1 MVFTHRSFYKD
12 IAVAGKEF
20 FHTDSF
26 DCTRPRGR
34 VCAFTQAFHTRDL
47 QAGNGRNNT
56 AALISNAVAWANIN
70 KGSNIAYF
78 DTEDTAFNTAL
89 ETLLTGIVTKLPPWY
104 ETVSNS
110 ELLTTYNKSLYIL
123 FPNYNSQKGNHMP
136 DNVQKWIIEK
146 VKDDAAGLVLGEWF
160 HFMQSVNT
168 PTKRSFSFHGDGTI
182 TDQAADDTKGLFTLS
197 PLSFG
202 DFIDIDKPT
211 KTNYIQ
217 NIVEDDMSYRIPP
230 SFPVRHT
237 FGAAFNITGY
247 DGIFSSVTG
256 VQPEVIANG
265 VGFSENHSIFYY
277 RDDIGDVTDTTT
289 STTTA
294 APVQADIK
302 LKVAEI
308 SEDSSCG
315 PMKRTISGQHAN
327 LFELEGDSIYL
338 IKNPLSRDNYKIKIK
353 YEDLFSPKRFD
364 DFYKDINL
372 PIRECGTPLSEPL
385 GDYSLVW
392 GWDAGCREA
401 MNSVAG
407 GTIDRVSRP
416 KSSDYSFAGEG
427 TPEVPIVAELGGTV
441 CSHNIMWIQVNEAG
455 TLSYELSASSDCQD
469 DDTTVYC
476 SGNDQANNRN
486 NADWGNLYLASGLN
500 LYPRQH
506 NSALGDS
513 LSYGDDVTVTP
524 IIGNSVGVAGK
535 SLVRTGASPFP
546 IVFNPSS
553 TNKVFILFVYSKD
566 KSISLFEDKVKVKLL
581 LGTTLPPDP
590 IVYQFTV
597 LLINRVTNTNLSPH
611 NDGTPDRRTIVLK
624 RRAGENVVDNQSD
637 PLTSPLH
644 VNDLDISLSV
654 ESGFELLLNP
664 QYTIIPSTSP
674 ISITVDGSNKNQAT
688 IGSFAMPVGGGSA
701 TVYIDGE
708 ATPIPT
714 TTPAPRF
721 TYSLVFQNHSATT
734 RFVFKDIV
742 IEPDPTKTYTV
753 NYTGPVGTGGT
764 RGSSS
769 CTADYLTYQVLTSEG
784 VIDPSREYRDD
795 DAAGSY
801 FPYISLTDHTF
812 AHSTA
817 THQSCSSANP
827 DDIVDNETF
836 GGSTFKYC
844 KDNDGAFDVT
854 DGVRASY
861 GQTCNSATNPFPI
874 RIDVPDIP
882 DGGGTAYIRIDGLP
896 VNTTTT
902 APPPTT
908 EAPTTTPEPCDDLI
922 LVQCEQILDCNPA
935 SAVCQDSLSS
945 STNSLKFVTCCPD
958 LTQDTIISRVYR
970 HVFDGSTLS
979 STSSMKSALE
989 THYANKCPAIPTEAF
1004 TECQAQESN
1013 GSCVDQVSVRTI
1025 DALACEEASYNPLP

>member
-1 MVFTHRSFYKD
+1 MATTHRSDYKD

-20 FHTDSF
+20 FYTDSSN
-26 DCTRPRGR
+26 CIKPRGR

-47 QAGNGRNNT
+47 QAGNGRNNV
-56 AALISNAVAWANIN
+56 AALISNAVAWANIT

-78 DTEDTAFNTAL
+78 DTEDTEFNAAL
-89 ETLLTGIVTKLPPWY
+89 ETLLTGTVTKLSPFY
-104 ETVSNS
+104 TTVSDF
-110 ELLTTYNKSLYIL
+110 TDYNNKDLYIL
-123 FPNYNSQKGNHMP
+123 FPNYNAQKGNHMP
-136 DNVQKWIIEK
+136 DNVQQYLINR
-146 VKDDAAGLVLGEWF
+146 VKDNAAGLVLGEWF

-168 PTKRSFSFHGDGTI
+168 PTKRSFSFRGDGTI
-182 TDQAADDTKGLFTLS
+182 IGQAVDDTKGLFTLS

-211 KTNYIQ
+211 KTNYIK

-237 FGAAFNITGY
+237 FGAAFNTTGY

-256 VQPEVIANG
+256 VQPEVIATG

-277 RDDIGDVTDTTT
+277 RDDIADVTDTTT

-327 LFELEGDSIYL
+327 LFEIEGNSIYL
-338 IKNPLSRDNYKIKIK
+338 IKNPSSRDNYKIKIK

-385 GDYSLVW
+385 GDYNLVW

-401 MNSVAG
+401 MNSIAG
-407 GTIDRVSRP
+407 STVDRISHP
-416 KSSDYSFAGEG
+416 KSSDYSFSGEG
-427 TPEVPIVAELGGTV
+427 TPEIPIVAELGGTA
-441 CSHNIMWIQVNEAG
+441 CSQNVMWIQVNEAG

-469 DDTTVYC
+469 DDTNVYC
-476 SGNDQANNRN
+476 SGNDQANNRT
-486 NADWGNLYLASGLN
+486 NADWGNLYLASGVN

-506 NSALGDS
+506 SSALSDS

-524 IIGNSVGVAGK
+524 IIGSSVGVAGK
-535 SLVRTGASPFP
+535 SLVRTGSSPFP
-546 IVFNPSS
+546 INFNPSS

-597 LLINRVTNTNLSPH
+597 FLINRVTNTNLSSH
-611 NDGTPDRRTIVLK
+611 NDDRPDRRTIVLK
-624 RRAGENVVDNQSD
+624 RRAGENIVDNQSD

-644 VNDLDISLSV
+644 VNDLDISLVV

-674 ISITVDGSNKNQAT
+674 VSITVDGSNKNQAT

-708 ATPIPT
+708 ATAIPT
-714 TTPAPRF
+714 TTPAPQF

-734 RFVFKDIV
+734 RFVFKGIV

-764 RGSSS
+764 RGASS
-769 CTADYLTYQVLTSEG
+769 CSADYLTYQVLTSEG
-784 VIDPSREYRDD
+784 AIDPSREYRDD

-801 FPYISLTDHTF
+801 FPYISLTDNTF

-817 THQSCSSANP
+817 THQSCSSADP

-844 KDNDGAFDVT
+844 KDNDGSFDVT

-861 GQTCNSATNPFPI
+861 GRTCNTSIDPFPI

-902 APPPTT
+902 PAPPTT
-908 EAPTTTPEPCDDLI
+908 SPPTTTPAPCDDLI
-922 LVQCEQILDCNPA
+922 LVQCEQTLDCNPA
-935 SAVCQDSLSS
+935 STVCSESLSS
-945 STNSLKFVTCCPD
+945 STNTLKFVTCCPD
-958 LTQDTIISRVYR
+958 LTEATIISRVYLKKI
-970 HVFDGSTLS
+970 GSTIGL
-979 STSSMKSALE
+979 STSFMKSALE
-989 THYANKCPAIPTEAF
+989 TYYANKCPAIPTEAF

-1025 DALACEEASYNPLP
+1025 DALSCEDASYNPLP